1 MRHKD
6 ETAYRP
12 ADVQGAS
19 DRLVVISGC
28 SGGGKS
34 SLLAELARRGF
45 ACYPEA
51 GRQVVREQ
59 LFVGGDALP
68 WADLGKFLELT
79 ISRAMNHMIDAAA
92 GNELAFFDRG
102 FIDQIGGYAAL
113 GVPVPAAMNRAAAL
127 LRYRRIVFM
136 VPPWREIYR
145 TDEERRHGFD
155 DAVGAYQTLLKTYRS
170 YGYDLLEIPHDSIA
184 ARADFVIA
192 RLAPSSP

>member
-12 ADVQGAS
+12 ANVQGAS

-34 SLLAELARRGF
+34 SLLGELSRRGF

-51 GRQVVREQ
+51 GRQVVKEQ

-68 WADLGKFLELT
+68 WEDLGKFLELT
-79 ISRAMNHMIDAAA
+79 ISRAMNHMIDAAS
-92 GNELAFFDRG
+92 GNETAFFDRG
-102 FIDQIGGYAAL
+102 IIDQIGGYGTL
-113 GVPVPAAMNRAAAL
+113 GVPAPAPMSRAAAL

-136 VPPWREIYR
+136 VPPWGEIYR

-155 DAVGAYQTLLKTYRS
+155 EAVAAYRTLVKTYRS
-170 YGYDLLEIPHDSIA
+170 FGYDPLEIPRDSIA

-192 RLAPSSP
+192 RLARSSP